1 MKSYSLLILFC
12 FLQTLICD
20 EAGVS
25 QKSLQDALTT
35 SLPYIKSFHQKS
47 FHLLGDETLRQ
58 VNLYTTPINSNNVQ
72 FIFDEKGILHIKFIN
87 LKGELKGYTYFQD
100 KTKRDYIGFAPFT
113 MKLNNI
119 SLEEKYSIESTKKN
133 DGKYDVKFK
142 SIDKD
147 NSSVSYNIIK
157 FTMTNYSED
166 SESLTRYKIRYLNF
180 NPFKQYLQ
188 KISELI
194 LETLQ
199 NKLK

>member
-20 EAGVS
+20 EVGVT

-47 FHLLGDETLRQ
+47 FHLLGDETLMH

-87 LKGELKGYTYFQD
+87 LKGELKGYTYI
-100 KTKRDYIGFAPFT
+100 IGKIRIYRGISPFT
-113 MKLNNI
+113 MELNNI

-142 SIDKD
+142 CIDT
-147 NSSVSYNIIK
+147 SSVSYNIIK
-157 FTMTNYSED
+157 FTMKDYSKDAETYAR
-166 SESLTRYKIRYLNF
+166 SRIEYLNF

-194 LETLQ
+194 LESLK

>member
-1 MKSYSLLILFC
+1 MKSYSLLILFF

-20 EAGVS
+20 EAGVT
-25 QKSLQDALTT
+25 QKSLQDALIT

-47 FHLLGDETLRQ
+47 FHLLGDETLMY

-72 FIFDEKGILHIKFIN
+72 FIIDENRILHIKFIN
-87 LKGELKGYTYFQD
+87 VKGELKGYTYSQD
-100 KTKRDYIGFAPFT
+100 KKRIFRSISPFT
-113 MKLNNI
+113 MELNNI

-142 SIDKD
+142 SIDID

-157 FTMTNYSED
+157 FTMKNYSED
-166 SESLTRYKIRYLNF
+166 SELFTRSKIKYLNF

>member
-1 MKSYSLLILFC
+1 MKSYSLLILFF

-20 EAGVS
+20 EAGVT
-25 QKSLQDALTT
+25 QKSLQDALIT

-47 FHLLGDETLRQ
+47 FHLLGDETLMH

-72 FIFDEKGILHIKFIN
+72 FIIDENRILHIKFIN
-87 LKGELKGYTYFQD
+87 VKGELKGYTYFQD
-100 KTKRDYIGFAPFT
+100 KKRIYRGISPFT
-113 MKLNNI
+113 MELNNI

-142 SIDKD
+142 SIDND
-147 NSSVSYNIIK
+147 SSSVSYNIKK
-157 FTMTNYSED
+157 FTMKNYSED
-166 SESLTRYKIRYLNF
+166 SESFTRCKIKYLNF

>member
-1 MKSYSLLILFC
+1 MKSYSLLILFF

-20 EAGVS
+20 EAGVT
-25 QKSLQDALTT
+25 QKSLQDALIT
-35 SLPYIKSFHQKS
+35 SLPYIKSFHQNS
-47 FHLLGDETLRQ
+47 FHLLGDETLMY

-72 FIFDEKGILHIKFIN
+72 FIIDENRILHIKFIN
-87 LKGELKGYTYFQD
+87 VKGELKGYTYSQD
-100 KTKRDYIGFAPFT
+100 KKRIFRGISPFT
-113 MKLNNI
+113 MELNNI

-142 SIDKD
+142 SIDID

-157 FTMTNYSED
+157 FTMKNYSED
-166 SESLTRYKIRYLNF
+166 SESFTRSKIKYLNF

>member
-1 MKSYSLLILFC
+1 MKSYSLLILFF
-12 FLQTLICD
+12 FLQTLFCD
-20 EAGVS
+20 EAGVT
-25 QKSLQDALTT
+25 QKSLQDALIT

-47 FHLLGDETLRQ
+47 FHLLGDETLMY

-72 FIFDEKGILHIKFIN
+72 FIIDENRILHIKFIN
-87 LKGELKGYTYFQD
+87 VKGELKGYTYSQD
-100 KTKRDYIGFAPFT
+100 KKRIFRSISPFT
-113 MKLNNI
+113 MELNNI

-142 SIDKD
+142 SIDID

-157 FTMTNYSED
+157 FTMKNYSED
-166 SESLTRYKIRYLNF
+166 SELFTRSKIKYLNF